1 MFSGGIVSLSFPLTH
16 HDQDI
21 KTTRSI
27 IANGR
32 FYEST
37 LIAEASIHHFAV
49 RDSIFRDYLKSAA
62 LV

>member
-1 MFSGGIVSLSFPLTH
+1 MYSGRLAPSFLLTY

-27 IANGR
+27 IANGMLH
-32 FYEST
+32 EIT
-37 LIAEASIHHFAV
+37 PIAGATIHHFAV